1 MVRRK
6 EKSELEQAEIKLENL
21 IERRNALN
29 SQASVVREE
38 RDLLHG
44 QKKDVVDQVRAL
56 RDERDRLV
64 GEMRVHRDQRNEF
77 QRKARD
83 LIELK
88 RKVRGQLHGSIAGE
102 LERLRRDVKGMEM
115 RQQTSSLKLE
125 EENALLDDLREKL
138 KELKSLEHLRS
149 EQDKIGK
156 EVRDLDGSITDL
168 FRAADK
174 EHELVTKLNAEAKE
188 RHEKLGGLMAQITAL
203 AADAD
208 KKHEEYLKIRTR
220 ADDLH
225 QKAMEMRETVLT
237 IRNTAR
243 DEIREARNLLRQQN
257 VTVRRELLDERKLD
271 KAAEE
276 ALQLLMKKGRVVM
289 KG

>member
-6 EKSELEQAEIKLENL
+6 EKSELEQAEIKLESL

-29 SQASVVREE
+29 SEAAVFREE
-38 RDLLHG
+38 RDLLHD
-44 QKKDVVDQVRAL
+44 QKKGVVDQVRAL

-64 GEMRVHRDQRNEF
+64 DEMRVHRDQRNEF

-83 LIELK
+83 LIDLK
-88 RKVRGQLHGSIAGE
+88 RRVRGQLHGSIAGE
-102 LERLRRDVKGMEM
+102 LERLRKDVKRMEM
-115 RQQTSSLKLE
+115 RQQTASLKLE

-149 EQDKIGK
+149 EQDKVGK

-174 EHELVTKLNAEAKE
+174 EHELVVKLNAEAKE
-188 RHEKLGGLMAQITAL
+188 RHEKLGGLVGQISAL
-203 AADAD
+203 TADAN
-208 KKHEEYLKIRTR
+208 KKHEGYLKIRTR
-220 ADDLH
+220 ADELH
-225 QKAMEMRETVLT
+225 QKAMEMREGVLT
-237 IRNTAR
+237 IRNAHR
-243 DEIREARNLLRQQN
+243 AEIREARNLLRQQN
-257 VTVRRELLDERKLD
+257 ITVRRELLDERKLD

>member
-6 EKSELEQAEIKLENL
+6 EKSELDTAEIKLESL
-21 IERRNALN
+21 IERRNVLN
-29 SQASVVREE
+29 SEAAVFREE
-38 RDLLHG
+38 RDLLHN
-44 QKKDVVDQVRAL
+44 QKKEVVVQVRTL

-64 GEMRVHRDQRNEF
+64 DEMRIHRDQRNEF

-88 RKVRGQLHGSIAGE
+88 RKVRGQLHGSISGE
-102 LERLRRDVKGMEM
+102 LERLRKDVKRMEM
-115 RQQTSSLKLE
+115 RQQTASLKLE

-156 EVRDLDGSITDL
+156 EVKDLDASITDL
-168 FRAADK
+168 FHAADK
-174 EHELVTKLNAEAKE
+174 EHELVVKLNAEAKE
-188 RHEKLGGLMAQITAL
+188 RHETLSGLVGQISAL
-203 AADAD
+203 ASEAD
-208 KKHEEYLKIRTR
+208 KKHEDYLKIRTR
-220 ADDLH
+220 ADELH

-237 IRNTAR
+237 IRNTHR
-243 DEIREARNLLRQQN
+243 EEIREARNLLRQQN

-276 ALQLLMKKGRVVM
+276 ALQLLMKKGRVEM